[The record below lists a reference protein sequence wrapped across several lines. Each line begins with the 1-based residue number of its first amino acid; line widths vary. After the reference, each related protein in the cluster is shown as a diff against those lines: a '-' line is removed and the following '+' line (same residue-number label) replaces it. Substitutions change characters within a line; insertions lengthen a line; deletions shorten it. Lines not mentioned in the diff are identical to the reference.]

1 MSEKY
6 FGADNLTDNYRQ
18 HLRASVEG
26 EMRYMRRDVMML
38 LVAGME
44 DSRINITSTMRLA
57 RVSRLIKYLEND
69 LQSPFQE
76 LTDNNIIFQQQV
88 NSSFLCSYTFKMGCS
103 SLIFYSPIFQV
114 LLQSANL
121 HNS

>member
-26 EMRYMRRDVMML
+26 EMQYMRGDVMML

-57 RVSRLIKYLEND
+57 RVGHFINCLEND
-69 LQSPFQE
+69 LYFSGV
-76 LTDNNIIFQQQV
+76 DR
-88 NSSFLCSYTFKMGCS
+88 
-103 SLIFYSPIFQV
+103 
-114 LLQSANL
+114 
-121 HNS
+121 